1 MKRITFSFFTMLA
14 IILFAT
20 TLWGQEEKKN
30 NLTISGIL
38 ARYISIE
45 DQEYD
50 WDRHEG
56 YHRGPSPGVELV
68 YMRSLGN
75 SFELGTGI
83 NYQLGFVSSYINNHE
98 RRFKFNDIC
107 VPVLLKRNFRIKKHE
122 NWYATT
128 GLYFGK
134 TKNINAEY
142 PTSPGF
148 RPVSDITSTDYYS
161 DDCKYSDLYLDFGY
175 HTSLQKTGVF
185 SFAPFFKY
193 RINST
198 WLNYHQNKFHFGI
211 KINYSIKF

>member
-1 MKRITFSFFTMLA
+1 MLA

-56 YHRGPSPGVELV
+56 YHRGPSPGIEFI

-75 SFELGTGI
+75 GFELGTGI
-83 NYQLGFVSSYINNHE
+83 NYQLGFVSSYINDHQ
-98 RRFKFNDIC
+98 RRFKFNDLG
-107 VPVLLKRNFRIKKHE
+107 VPVLLKKNFKINGHDH
-122 NWYATT
+122 WYCTT
-128 GLYFGK
+128 GFYFGK
-134 TKNINAEY
+134 STNVKIER

-148 RPVSDITSTDYYS
+148 RPVPDITLTDYYS
-161 DDCKYSDLYLDFGY
+161 ENINYSDVYFDLGY
-175 HTSLQKTGVF
+175 HTSLQKPGVF
-185 SFAPFFKY
+185 SFAPFLKY

-211 KINYSIKF
+211 KINYSLKF